1 MDKQAVE
8 DRLADLVKRY
18 GHGSTKKE
26 NNHMEKL
33 QESFHRIQDN
43 IKIEGRYDIV
53 ITEMEEF
60 IDEVGSTPGKSE
72 YGLSLEEEKTS
83 LIEAAK
89 QFQNTIEGAKNQS
102 YITDVSWFPM
112 ISGNR

>member
-8 DRLADLVKRY
+8 DKLADLVKRY

-26 NNHMEKL
+26 NDDMEEL
-33 QESFHRIQDN
+33 QASFHRIQDN

-60 IDEVGSTPGKSE
+60 IDEVGSTPGRSE
-72 YGLSLEEEKTS
+72 YGLSLEEGRPLGKK
-83 LIEAAK
+83 L
-89 QFQNTIEGAKNQS
+89 
-102 YITDVSWFPM
+102 
-112 ISGNR
+112 